1 MLKSSMNPSERAA
14 MVMAGSQADREG
26 QQLEMAAEVAAVEQ
40 SALLATEASAQSY
53 PLALADAIEAK
64 QEQVDRLEGR
74 LQHQVLAHEA
84 RLRAL
89 AIRRPGRL
97 SGPGTRRDW
106 QAQQGRQR
114 QILLRLHGRL
124 EVVREIRQA
133 MELHGS
139 RIETLAEQR
148 LRRRE
153 PELAER
159 WDALRAARRGQ
170 QALQRQQASVQA
182 AAHGQVR
189 GLSRNRSMTPP

>member
-40 SALLATEASAQSY
+40 SALLATEESAQSY
-53 PLALADAIEAK
+53 PVALADAIEAK

-74 LQHQVLAHEA
+74 LQRQVLAQEA

-89 AIRRPGRL
+89 AIRRPGRW
-97 SGPGTRRDW
+97 SGPGARRDW

-159 WDALRAARRGQ
+159 WDALRAAQRGQ
-170 QALQRQQASVQA
+170 QALLRQQTSVQA
-182 AAHGQVR
+182 AAHGQAR
-189 GLSRNRSMTPP
+189 GLSLNRSITPP